1 MTEASE
7 SAPDT
12 QSAAAAAP
20 LPERVGPRPPTIQG
34 MPHTQIG
41 VEPVPEVNAE
51 LYRRAFGL
59 PGVTNRPTIVS
70 IPGARGLW
78 LDEAMPLAH
87 PEVIVA
93 GREFTHIH
101 PDGSMHLTLPVDRA
115 GEAIAAGWAEL
126 HPIARQIGMEGL
138 VLVYT
143 PRAVDELEV
152 LWALVLDAYQ
162 YVTGRPRPAPQP
174 LA

>member
-1 MTEASE
+1 MTAKRL
-7 SAPDT
+7 
-12 QSAAAAAP
+12 QV
-20 LPERVGPRPPTIQG
+20 LPARVGLRPPTIQG

-51 LYRRAFGL
+51 LFRRAFQL

-78 LDEAMPLAH
+78 LDEAIPLAH

-115 GEAIAAGWAEL
+115 REAISTGWAEL
-126 HPIARQIGMEGL
+126 HPIARQLGMEGL

-143 PRAVDELEV
+143 PRDFDELEV
-152 LWALVLDAYQ
+152 LWSLVLDAYQ
-162 YVTGRPRPAPQP
+162 YVTGMARPAPER
-174 LA
+174 LS